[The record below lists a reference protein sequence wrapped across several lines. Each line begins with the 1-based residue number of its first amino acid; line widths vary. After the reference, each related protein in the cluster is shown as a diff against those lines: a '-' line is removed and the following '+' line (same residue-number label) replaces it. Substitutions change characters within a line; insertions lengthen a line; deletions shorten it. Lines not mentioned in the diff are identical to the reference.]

1 MNSFQD
7 KKSDWR
13 KLLESWPSLV
23 ILSLLLVF
31 FAINIILFL
40 GKMIEARKSR
50 DIAENKVAELSDK
63 KDQLHTEINTLNTDK
78 GKESLIREKFGL
90 AREGEGMI
98 VVINPKK
105 NEEVEGNQEK
115 QSNFFSFFNRLF
127 K

>member
-50 DIAENKVAELSDK
+50 DIAENKVTELLDK

>member
-50 DIAENKVAELSDK
+50 DIAENKVAELLDK

>member
-50 DIAENKVAELSDK
+50 DIAENKVAELLDK

-90 AREGEGMI
+90 AKEGESMV
-98 VVINPKK
+98 VVINEKK
-105 NEEVEGNQEK
+105 KEDAADTQEK
-115 QSNFFSFFNRLF
+115 QGNFFSFFNRLF

>member
-50 DIAENKVAELSDK
+50 DIAENKVAELLDK

-90 AREGEGMI
+90 AREGE
-98 VVINPKK
+98 NT
-105 NEEVEGNQEK
+105 ELRQNQDRSK
-115 QSNFFSFFNRLF
+115 WL
-127 K
+127 